1 MADLDLIPESTL
13 PYPPVYKDKRFV
25 VLSDWDGT
33 ITTQDSNDYMTDNLG
48 FGKEKRRA
56 GNLEILAG
64 RQTFRD
70 GFREMLES
78 ITANGYSF
86 DACKEELKKNIK
98 LDVGFKDFD
107 TWCRTNDIPIVIV
120 SSGMAPIIRAV
131 LSNLVGDE
139 VANTID
145 IIANEVEVEP
155 SGKWNIKFR
164 HPSSGFGHDKSRAI
178 LPYRDLASPPLL
190 FFFGDGVSDMSAA
203 RHADVLFVKQKDD
216 GENDLAAYCTREGI
230 KHIIFRD
237 FSQALKVV
245 QAVVR
250 GEKTPEEVLA
260 AGRV

>member
-1 MADLDLIPESTL
+1 MGDLIPESTL

-56 GNLEILAG
+56 GNLEILSG

-86 DACKEELKKNIK
+86 DACKEVLRKNIK
-98 LDVGFKDFD
+98 LDAGFADFD
-107 TWCRTNDIPIVIV
+107 AWCRANDIPVVIV

-131 LSNLVGDE
+131 LSKHVGDE
-139 VANTID
+139 EANRID

-155 SGKWNIKFR
+155 SGKWHIKFR
-164 HPSSGFGHDKSRAI
+164 HPSSGYGHDKSRAI
-178 LPYRDLASPPLL
+178 LPYKDLESPPLL

-237 FSQALKVV
+237 FAQALKVV
-245 QAVVR
+245 QVVVS
-250 GEKTPEEVLA
+250 GEKTPQEVLA
-260 AGRV
+260 VGKA